1 MLKDQSEGD
10 SMAYEKMDEKE
21 VEKQEEKWQRHPVGA
36 VIGAA
41 FLIWIGVVLLAS
53 NLGFMS
59 VFTDLLD
66 RLSIR
71 PYELPFDVPFFS
83 VRMLQVFFLGAG
95 VLMLFEI
102 VIRLLLP
109 SYRRQMGGPF
119 IGAVAFFALG
129 LGHWSIVGPLVLI
142 AVGVSILLGG
152 FHRRR

>member
-1 MLKDQSEGD
+1 
-10 SMAYEKMDEKE
+10 MADEKIDEKE
-21 VEKQEEKWQRHPVGA
+21 MEKREEKWQRDPVGA

-53 NLGFMS
+53 NLNYMS

-71 PYELPFDVPFFS
+71 SYELPFDFPFFS
-83 VRMLQVFFLGAG
+83 VRTLQVFFLGAG
-95 VLMLFEI
+95 VILLAEI
-102 VIRLLLP
+102 VVRLLLP
-109 SYRRQMGGPF
+109 SYRRQMVGPF

-152 FHRRR
+152 FLRRR